1 MMLCYVKHKETDMF
15 IEDEFIKCS
24 PKKVTYLEFMMRVY
38 KFRRVVLRFKDQALL
53 TLYVARISVARY
65 PRN

>member
-15 IEDEFIKCS
+15 NDDEFIRCS
-24 PKKVTYLEFMMRVY
+24 PKKVTYLEFMMPLY
-38 KFRRVVLRFKDQALL
+38 KFRRVVLRFNIKAFL
-53 TLYVARISVARY
+53 TLYVERILVTRY